1 MFFIS
6 IAIKCTTDGNFINSS
21 IYFSQKQF
29 YNTQLCVSYGGRDY
43 FGTEGLLILDKGLM
57 PRQDLY

>member
-6 IAIKCTTDGNFINSS
+6 IAIKCTTDGSIINNS

-29 YNTQLCVSYGGRDY
+29 YNTQLCGSYGGRDH
-43 FGTEGLLILDKGLM
+43 FGKEGLLILDK
-57 PRQDLY
+57 